1 MALREVGRGSPEK
14 SGGHAAP
21 AGERE
26 ERSVPSATIARLPG
40 YLRALGTLVARGV
53 VTASS
58 GVLAGLAG
66 VRPEQ
71 LRKDLSL
78 LGAHGRRGVGYDVQ
92 GLRAE
97 LEATL
102 GLTRERRVVIVGV
115 GNLGRALARYSGF
128 PDRGFVVVG
137 LVDSDPQVVGTRTAG
152 LVVEPIERLAE
163 VVRSRE
169 ATIAVIATPAEAA
182 QDVCDQLVEAGVSG
196 ILSFAPRP
204 LQVPVGV
211 DLRAVDLGSELQIL
225 AFHDH
230 RRSGAGR

>member
-1 MALREVGRGSPEK
+1 MVLREAGGALDGAGPGRPRTKG
-14 SGGHAAP
+14 
-21 AGERE
+21 
-26 ERSVPSATIARLPG
+26 SVPTATISRLPG
-40 YLRALGTLVARGV
+40 YLRALATLMARGV
-53 VTASS
+53 VTAPS
-58 GVLAGLAG
+58 GVLAEVAG

-78 LGAHGRRGVGYDVQ
+78 LGAHGRRGVGYDVA

-115 GNLGRALARYSGF
+115 GNLGRALARYPGF

-137 LVDSDPQVVGTRTAG
+137 LVDADPAVVGTRTAG
-152 LVVEPIERLAE
+152 LVVEPLERLDAL
-163 VVRSRE
+163 VRDQE
-169 ATIAVIATPAEAA
+169 ATVAVIATPAAAA
-182 QDVCDQLVEAGVSG
+182 QDVCDRLVRAGVRG

-230 RRSGAGR
+230 HRSGGGR